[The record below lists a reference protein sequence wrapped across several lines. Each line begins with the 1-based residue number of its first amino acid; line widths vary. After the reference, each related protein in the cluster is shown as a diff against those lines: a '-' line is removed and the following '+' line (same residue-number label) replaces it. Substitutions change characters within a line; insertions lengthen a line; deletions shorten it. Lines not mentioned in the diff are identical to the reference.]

1 MKKLRRSS
9 CHAKHPPQPASQ
21 PASRPAGPPGL
32 LSVALPRTFPRGSGG
47 VPLPARRNKRS
58 SEFRRPPT
66 RARNTPSGLGG
77 GRCWWFFSLLWGFSC
92 NSVLQSLLRRTKS
105 SSRQRRRQLP
115 SPRGGLTFQAEHPA
129 APSHAEARPGP
140 APRGARDPRRP
151 APGPR
156 PLPRA
161 PAAQSIG
168 RRLPPQR
175 GRLPAA
181 HLPSPR
187 SALTKRAAGPL
198 RAAPA
203 APGPKAAVGAPR
215 AAFCTAAHS
224 ADGRPWVSAPEMH
237 RFGPTQPFVMNY

>member
-21 PASRPAGPPGL
+21 PAGRPARPAFCLWRCRAPSRGVPAASRSL
-32 LSVALPRTFPRGSGG
+32 LAGTKGAANSGALP
-47 VPLPARRNKRS
+47 PARGIR
-58 SEFRRPPT
+58 
-66 RARNTPSGLGG
+66 LLVWGG